1 MLFADIN
8 LFTIFTAGLFV
19 GGLSCIAVQGGL
31 LTAALAQRESEHLA
45 KHAKNGK
52 ILPILSF
59 LAAKL
64 VVYTLFGALLG
75 WFGSLFQLSLQ
86 MQIILQSVV
95 VLFIIGTALSL
106 VKAHPVCRY
115 FVIQPPAF
123 IFTMIKNRSKGG
135 DIFAPALLGAFT
147 LFIPCGTTQA
157 IMALAIGSGNPFIGA
172 LILFTFTLG
181 TSPVFFVLGYFTMKL
196 GDVLQKHFMKVAAI
210 GLIFL
215 ALVNLE
221 GVLNL
226 AGVRYTQTRILREVF
241 CIISYCPL
249 QGRALVP
256 VTEQT
261 ITITSNGYTP
271 RLFAVPRG
279 AKVTI
284 TLTNVNAINCAQA
297 FTMPSLNLQKIVAP
311 NETKTFSF
319 TAPQSTGSIP
329 FMCSRG
335 NYVGRIEV
343 F

>member
-1 MLFADIN
+1 MLFADVN
-8 LFTIFTAGLFV
+8 FLTIFTTGLFV

-31 LTAALAQRESEHLA
+31 LTASLAQRESDHLA
-45 KHAKNGK
+45 EHTKNGK
-52 ILPILSF
+52 LLPILSF
-59 LAAKL
+59 IVAKL
-64 VVYTLFGALLG
+64 AVYTLLGALLG

-86 MQIILQSVV
+86 AQIILQFAVI
-95 VLFIIGTALSL
+95 LFIIATALHL

-123 IFTMIKNRSKGG
+123 VIKMIRNRSKGS
-135 DIFAPALLGAFT
+135 DIFAPAFLGAFT

-157 IMALAIGSGNPFIGA
+157 IMALAIASGNPLIGA
-172 LILFTFTLG
+172 LILSTFTLG
-181 TSPVFFVLGYFTMKL
+181 TSPIFFILGYFTMKL
-196 GDVLQKHFMKVAAI
+196 GDVLQKHFMQVAAI

-221 GVLNL
+221 GVLHL
-226 AGVRYTQTRILREVF
+226 TGVRYTPTRILREIF
-241 CIISYCPL
+241 CIISYCPI
-249 QGRALVP
+249 QGTQLVP

-261 ITITSNGYTP
+261 IAITSNGYTP

-297 FTMPSLNLQKIVAP
+297 FTMPSLNLQEVVSP

-329 FMCSRG
+329 FMCSSG
-335 NYVGRIEV
+335 NYVGNIEV
-343 F
+343 R